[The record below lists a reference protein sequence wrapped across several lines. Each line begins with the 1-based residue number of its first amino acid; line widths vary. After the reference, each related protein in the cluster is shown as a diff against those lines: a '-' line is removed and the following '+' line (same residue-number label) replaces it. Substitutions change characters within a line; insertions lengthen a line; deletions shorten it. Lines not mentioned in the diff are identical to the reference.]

1 MSAIKSQ
8 NRLLLLTSSKRTAPT
23 TDLTDMGVDQDVEGG
38 GGGGGSSLHV
48 TNLLIDK
55 SAGSSLNLPVPFHNK
70 VSQQVILRIFIC
82 SLADFQ

>member
-1 MSAIKSQ
+1 
-8 NRLLLLTSSKRTAPT
+8 
-23 TDLTDMGVDQDVEGG
+23 MGVDQDVEGG

-82 SLADFQ
+82 SLADF